1 MQYSDNELI
10 SEIRKRN
17 RNAFEILIRQY
28 SKPIYY
34 LIYNILNVCGTK
46 EDIEECVS
54 DIFLEIWQKINQFDA
69 GRGSFRTWILMLA
82 KYKALAYKRKL
93 SALAVDDIEDYQLED
108 SRDVEQQ
115 VIEREAQE
123 KLTETINTFNA
134 LDKELFIR
142 RYYLGE
148 SIHELMRSLGLS
160 RSAVDNRLLR
170 SRKTIKEVLSH
181 ERKTNKE
188 YHTKLGQ

>member
-1 MQYSDNELI
+1 MKGDEQVQYSDNELI

-28 SKPIYY
+28 TRPIYY
-34 LIYNILNVCGTK
+34 LTYNILNACGTK

-54 DIFLEIWQKINQFDA
+54 DVFLEIWQKINQFDI
-69 GRGSFRTWILMLA
+69 RKGSFRTWILMLV

-93 SALAVDDIEDYQLED
+93 SAPTVDNIEDYQLED
-108 SRDVEQQ
+108 AHGVEQQ
-115 VIEREAQE
+115 IIERETQE
-123 KLTETINTFNA
+123 KLVETINTFNA

-142 RYYLGE
+142 RYYFGE
-148 SIHELMRSLGLS
+148 SIHNLMHSLGLS

-181 ERKTNKE
+181 E
-188 YHTKLGQ
+188 

>member
-82 KYKALAYKRKL
+82 KYKALAYKREL
-93 SALAVDDIEDYQLED
+93 SAIAVDNIEDYQLED
-108 SRDVEQQ
+108 AQDVVQQ

-123 KLTETINTFNA
+123 KLVETINTFSV

-142 RYYLGE
+142 RYYFGE
-148 SIHELMRSLGLS
+148 SIHNLMRSLGLS

-170 SRKTIKEVLSH
+170 SRKTIKEVLFH
-181 ERKTNKE
+181 E
-188 YHTKLGQ
+188 

>member
-1 MQYSDNELI
+1 MKGDEQVQYSDNELL

-17 RNAFEILIRQY
+17 RNAFEILVRQH

-34 LIYNILNVCGTK
+34 LTYNILNVCGTK
-46 EDIEECVS
+46 EDMEECVS
-54 DIFLEIWQKINQFDA
+54 DVFLEIWQKINQFDA
-69 GRGSFRTWILMLA
+69 RKGNFRTWILMLT

-93 SALAVDDIEDYQLED
+93 SSALTAENIEDYQLED
-108 SRDVEQQ
+108 SHDIEQQ
-115 VIEREAQE
+115 VIERENQE
-123 KLTETINTFNA
+123 KLVETINTFGA

-148 SIHELMRSLGLS
+148 SIYNLMLSLGLS

-181 ERKTNKE
+181 E
-188 YHTKLGQ
+188 